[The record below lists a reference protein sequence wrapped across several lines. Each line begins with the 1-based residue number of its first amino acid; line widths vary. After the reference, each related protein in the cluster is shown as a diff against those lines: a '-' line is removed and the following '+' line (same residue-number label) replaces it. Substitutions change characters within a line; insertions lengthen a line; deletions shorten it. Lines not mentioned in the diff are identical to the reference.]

1 MCPACF
7 ANIALLLTGA
17 ISTGGVAAAAIKLF
31 RNKKIAAKSH
41 EGSMQR
47 REGNEHH

>member
-17 ISTGGVAAAAIKLF
+17 ISTGSVAAASIKLF
-31 RNKKIAAKSH
+31 RNKKIAAKISRGINAK
-41 EGSMQR
+41 EKGK
-47 REGNEHH
+47 